1 LVIAVFVVI
10 VIGIGL
16 KALKIKLKNKRLQ
29 DEITNYEDN
38 KYVME
43 TNISI

>member
-1 LVIAVFVVI
+1 MVLAVTT
-10 VIGIGL
+10 IGIGL
-16 KALKIKLKNKRLQ
+16 KALRMKFKNKRLQ